1 MGRHPEFL
9 FPATKPFMF
18 DVHPINFTELLL
30 SVMVDEQRDGKHVAV
45 GGLMSKL
52 LAGHVLDTGFEW
64 PTTLIGPVI
73 PALGGTSQ
81 RAVLTVAIP
90 IAKPGGVAM
99 ITMQGTVIL
108 ALNAIHLGAVA
119 LYNAEQG
126 FARVVPLIPRV
137 FRHSNTI
144 KPWSVDVP
152 DTIFSVVVNKH
163 HNFIKS
169 KLIREMPMVIWM
181 PIGVNAHLDR
191 GDDVGVFQ
199 GHDGA

>member
-1 MGRHPEFL
+1 ML
-9 FPATKPFMF
+9 N
-18 DVHPINFTELLL
+18 VHPISFTELLL
-30 SVMVDEQRDGKHVAV
+30 SVMVDEQRNGKHVAV

-52 LAGHVLDTGFEW
+52 LAGHALDTGFEQ

-81 RAVLTVAIP
+81 KAVLTVAIP
-90 IAKPGGVAM
+90 IAKPGGVAT
-99 ITMQGTVIL
+99 ITMWGTVIL

-119 LYNAEQG
+119 LYLYNAEQG
-126 FARVVPLIPRV
+126 FARVVPIIPRV
-137 FRHSNTI
+137 FRHSDTI

-169 KLIREMPMVIWM
+169 KLIREMPIVIWM
-181 PIGVNAHLDR
+181 PIGVDAHLDH